1 MNDARAADYARPP
14 TGLLPEARVNG
25 PRRKIPPVR
34 DGRTHADGRGTPSRA
49 DALLPSLPAEG
60 EPPSNLTASPGR
72 PRSLPGGSPRLLM
85 IVPWLTMGGADKF
98 NLDLVEQL
106 TSRGYEITI
115 CTTRE
120 GDNSWQPRFARF
132 TSDIFIRDES
142 IGLREYPHLLGDIIE
157 SRQIDLVLISNSTLG
172 YQLLPYLRSRCSG
185 TTFVDYC
192 HIYEEYWRDGGHPL
206 SAVTFQEFLDLNIV
220 SNQDLKEWM
229 VRRGGDAQRIEVCYT
244 NVDALRWD
252 PGRYSRSEIR
262 QELSV
267 RESEP
272 LVLYAGRLCEQKR
285 PRVLAKVM
293 LELCRQ
299 RLKFVCLVAG
309 DGEER
314 SFLEYFVWRHRLGK
328 HVRLLGEVSN
338 DRVRELMA
346 AADIFFLPSQWEG
359 IALTLFEAMAME
371 LVPVSSDV
379 GGQRELVT
387 PDCGFLI
394 PHGDNQLHEYVSVMR
409 QLIESPDLRQTLG
422 AAARQRILERFTIDE
437 MGDRMV
443 ELFGKAQELAKTSPR
458 AVVGEQE
465 GLTSATLAMEQSQA
479 EETAGETRSLTSLRR
494 SRLWHLGR
502 RAVRTAPGWL
512 VYQAALWVAGKLGLR
527 DHGTAAAAR

>member
-1 MNDARAADYARPP
+1 MNNSQGPDYAWPRLGP
-14 TGLLPEARVNG
+14 LPQARVNG
-25 PRRKIPPVR
+25 PRRKVPALR
-34 DGRTHADGRGTPSRA
+34 DRRTHVAGRATPSRA
-49 DALLPSLPAEG
+49 GALLPSVPAEG
-60 EPPSNLTASPGR
+60 ESASNLTASPAR
-72 PRSLPGGSPRLLM
+72 PKRSRGDSPRLLM
-85 IVPWLTMGGADKF
+85 IVPWLAMGGADKF

-106 TSRGYEITI
+106 TERGFEITI

-120 GDNSWQPRFARF
+120 SDNSWLPRFAQF
-132 TSDIFIRDES
+132 TSDIFIQDGS
-142 IGLREYPHLLGDIIE
+142 MGLRDYPHFLGDIIE

-172 YQLLPYLRSRCSG
+172 YQLLPYLRSRCAG

-192 HIYEEYWRDGGHPL
+192 HIYEEYWRDGGHPR
-206 SAVTFQEFLDLNIV
+206 SAVTFQQFLDLNIV

-314 SFLEYFVWRHRLGK
+314 SFLEYFVWRRRLGK

-371 LVPVSSDV
+371 VVPVSSDV

-387 PDCGFLI
+387 PECGFLI
-394 PHGDNQLHEYVSVMR
+394 PLGDNELHEYVSVLR
-409 QLIESPDLRQTLG
+409 QLIESPDLRETMG
-422 AAARQRILERFTIDE
+422 AAGRRRILDHFTIDR
-437 MGDRMV
+437 MGERMV
-443 ELFGKAQELAKTSPR
+443 ELFRKAQELAKTSPR

-479 EETAGETRSLTSLRR
+479 GETAGETRSLTSLRR

-502 RAVRTAPGWL
+502 RAVRTVPGWL

-527 DHGTAAAAR
+527 DHGTAAASR